1 MNKPIDSFRGRPIV
15 SQRAGL
21 TVTRVGTNLGA
32 EITGVDLRKPIS
44 DEVRDAI
51 EDALVENELIIFR
64 NQDISS
70 DNLMDFGRRFG
81 ELTVHPFAPRDENAS
96 VLIKFR
102 NDETNPPFRTDVW
115 HSDETF
121 RKEPPK
127 ATILVAKEV
136 PAIGGDTM
144 FASMS
149 AAFDGLSDRMQHF
162 ISGLEAIHDFKPF
175 RELFDDTEED
185 RKNVMRWE
193 LLYPPAVHPV
203 VRVHPVTGRK
213 VLFVNPQFTVAIKDM
228 DDRESKSLLDILF
241 QQAPIPE
248 YQFRHHW
255 APHTLI
261 MWDNRSTQHYAVND
275 YFPQRRYMERV
286 TIKGGPVYGLE
297 RAEPET
303 VRKAVRRIT
312 GPAARQARQAPGTDH
327 AGNGP
332 GLIAVASREPAS
344 PAQRSRRSVGHGSHA
359 AVAVRRLGPSVAKP
373 AGDDDGA
380 VPGRRHRRSVRAWN
394 RASLER

>member
-1 MNKPIDSFRGRPIV
+1 M
-15 SQRAGL
+15 
-21 TVTRVGTNLGA
+21 
-32 EITGVDLRKPIS
+32 
-44 DEVRDAI
+44 RDAI
-51 EDALVENELIIFR
+51 EDALAENELIIFR

-81 ELTVHPFAPRDENAS
+81 ELTVHPFAPRDENVS

-149 AAFDGLSDRMQHF
+149 AAFDGLSDRMQQF

-175 RELFDDTEED
+175 RELFDDSEDD

-193 LLYPPAVHPV
+193 QLYPPAIHPV

-213 VLFVNPQFTVAIKDM
+213 VLFVNPQFTVAIKNM
-228 DDRESKSLLDILF
+228 DERESKSLLDILF
-241 QQAPIPE
+241 QQAQIPE

-275 YFPQRRYMERV
+275 YFPHRRYMERV
-286 TIKGGPVYGLE
+286 TIKGGPVTAPNAPIRKTCARPSGAP
-297 RAEPET
+297 RAG
-303 VRKAVRRIT
+303 RASRMASRRRRSRLKRPRSDH
-312 GPAARQARQAPGTDH
+312 GRCQARSESCPAFLSSPWQQQSCCCRRAPLRHKRGRAD
-327 AGNGP
+327 
-332 GLIAVASREPAS
+332 RS
-344 PAQRSRRSVGHGSHA
+344 P
-359 AVAVRRLGPSVAKP
+359 
-373 AGDDDGA
+373 
-380 VPGRRHRRSVRAWN
+380 
-394 RASLER
+394 

>member
-1 MNKPIDSFRGRPIV
+1 VNKPTGSFQGRPIV
-15 SQRAGL
+15 AQHAGV
-21 TVTRVGTNLGA
+21 TVTRVGAYLGA
-32 EITGVDLRKPIS
+32 EITGVDLRKPMS
-44 DEVRDAI
+44 DAVRDAI
-51 EDALVENELIIFR
+51 EHALAENELLVFR
-64 NQDISS
+64 NQDINSQ
-70 DNLMDFGRRFG
+70 NLMDFGRRFG
-81 ELTVHPFAPRDENAS
+81 ELTVHPFAPKDKDVS

-175 RELFDDTEED
+175 RELFDDSEED

-193 LLYPPAVHPV
+193 MLYPPAVHPV

-213 VLFVNPQFTVAIKDM
+213 VLFVNPQFTVAIKNM
-228 DDRESKSLLDILF
+228 DERESKSLLDLLF
-241 QQAPIPE
+241 QQAQVPE

-286 TIKGGPVYGLE
+286 TIKGGPVGGVE
-297 RAEPET
+297 RADPES
-303 VRKAVRRIT
+303 VRKAIRRAT
-312 GPAARQARQAPGTDH
+312 GKPNSGHGKPQAPIT
-327 AGNGP
+327 P
-332 GLIAVASREPAS
+332 ET
-344 PAQRSRRSVGHGSHA
+344 
-359 AVAVRRLGPSVAKP
+359 AKI
-373 AGDDDGA
+373 
-380 VPGRRHRRSVRAWN
+380 
-394 RASLER
+394 

>member
-1 MNKPIDSFRGRPIV
+1 MRLWALLEATPIATSGSFRGVPGSFMVAAHVTLVRMARMEDCTVNKPIDHFQGRPIV
-15 SQRAGL
+15 AHRGGL
-21 TVTRVGTNLGA
+21 TVTRVGAYLGA
-32 EITGVDLRKPIS
+32 EITGIDLRKPIS
-44 DEVRDAI
+44 DEVRAAI
-51 EDALVENELIIFR
+51 EHALAENELIIFR

-70 DNLMDFGRRFG
+70 GNLMEFGRRFG
-81 ELTVHPFAPRDENAS
+81 ELTVHPFAPRDETAS

-121 RKEPPK
+121 RKEPPT

-149 AAFDGLSDRMQHF
+149 AAFDGLSDRMRHF
-162 ISGLEAIHDFKPF
+162 ISGLEAVHDFKPF
-175 RELFDDTEED
+175 RELFDDSEED

-193 LLYPPAVHPV
+193 QLYPPAVHPV

-213 VLFVNPQFTVAIKDM
+213 VLFVNPQFTVAIKNM
-228 DDRESKSLLDILF
+228 DERESKSLLDILF
-241 QQAPIPE
+241 QQAQIPE

-286 TIKGGPVYGLE
+286 TIKGGPVTGVE
-297 RAEPET
+297 RADPEN
-303 VRKAVRRIT
+303 VRKAIRRTADRPPSAHGKPKAPIT
-312 GPAARQARQAPGTDH
+312 PET
-327 AGNGP
+327 
-332 GLIAVASREPAS
+332 
-344 PAQRSRRSVGHGSHA
+344 
-359 AVAVRRLGPSVAKP
+359 AK
-373 AGDDDGA
+373 
-380 VPGRRHRRSVRAWN
+380 V
-394 RASLER
+394 